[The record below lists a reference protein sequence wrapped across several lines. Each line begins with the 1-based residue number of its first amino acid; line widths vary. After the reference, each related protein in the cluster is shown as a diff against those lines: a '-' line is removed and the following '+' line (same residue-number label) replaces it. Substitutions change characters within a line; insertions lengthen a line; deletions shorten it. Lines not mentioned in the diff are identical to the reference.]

1 MDFGVARAVAR
12 GLRSDGR
19 IPRTGLMARRR
30 EPAGRRRRMLASV
43 LAAAVVLVASAWA
56 AAALPTVAVGVSPPT
71 GVPSTTFTIS
81 FHTPDRTG
89 RHGALARH
97 DELMAAVAH
106 HGSGCVGSFD
116 TTTPDGGAGAL
127 IRVVLGPE
135 RAGGHWCTG
144 RWSGR
149 IEELERPI
157 CEPGSA
163 CPQFIILRG
172 VIGRF
177 TLTVTSVPTPG
188 AAGGPSFAGL
198 RSAAACTPGPQR
210 PGQTTPFTLTWAPAT
225 DPLTPSAQ
233 IVYEVFVSS
242 TPGGENFSTPSWT
255 TTPGATSFHT
265 PGLPSH
271 GTFYFVVRA
280 RDNAGRIDAN
290 RVEVRGVDP
299 CL

>member
-1 MDFGVARAVAR
+1 
-12 GLRSDGR
+12 
-19 IPRTGLMARRR
+19 
-30 EPAGRRRRMLASV
+30 MLASV
-43 LAAAVVLVASAWA
+43 LAAAVALVASTWA
-56 AAALPTVAVGVSPPT
+56 AAAVPTVAVRVSPPT

-97 DELMAAVAH
+97 DELMVAVAH

-127 IRVVLGPE
+127 IRVVLGPA
-135 RAGGHWCTG
+135 RIGGHWCTG

-149 IEELERPI
+149 IEELEAPI
-157 CEPGSA
+157 CKPGSA

-188 AAGGPSFAGL
+188 AGSGPIFSGL
-198 RSAAACTPGPQR
+198 QSASACTPGPQR
-210 PGQTTPFTLTWAPAT
+210 PGQTTPFTLTWTAAT
-225 DPLTPSAQ
+225 DPQTPSAK
-233 IVYEVFVSS
+233 IVYEVFVSTTS
-242 TPGGENFSTPSWT
+242 GGEDFSKPSWT
-255 TTPGATSFHT
+255 TVPGATSFRT
-265 PGLPSH
+265 PGLASH

-280 RDNAGRIDAN
+280 LDGAGNLDAN